1 MSTMRTIALAAILL
15 SSLAVTTQAQEL
27 KKGNLVGTH
36 LMSVELKPGVTMAQ
50 FTEFF
55 VSNVIPQH
63 EKVMGGWKIYPV
75 RRIRGEKADG
85 LAVIMVVS
93 SEAVRDKY
101 YNADGTPT
109 DLNKTLTAKLQPTMD
124 QLEKLGTIKADVYT
138 DWLVY

>member
-1 MSTMRTIALAAILL
+1 MKTITLAAILL
-15 SSLAVTTQAQEL
+15 SLAGTTQAQEL

-36 LMSVELKPGVTMAQ
+36 LVSVELKPGVTMAQ
-50 FTEFF
+50 FTEFY
-55 VSNVIPQH
+55 VSKVIPEF
-63 EKVMGGWKIYPV
+63 EKAMQGWKIYPV

-85 LAVIMVVS
+85 LAFFMVIS
-93 SEAVRDKY
+93 SEAERDKY

-109 DLNKTLTAKLQPTMD
+109 ELNKTVTAKVQPMID

>member
-1 MSTMRTIALAAILL
+1 MKTITLAAILL
-15 SSLAVTTQAQEL
+15 SLAGTTQAQEL

-50 FTEFF
+50 FTDFY
-55 VSNVIPQH
+55 VSKVIPEV
-63 EKVMGGWKIYPV
+63 EKAMGGWKIYPV

-93 SEAVRDKY
+93 SEAERDKY

-109 DLNKTLTAKLQPTMD
+109 ELNKTVTAKVQPMID